1 MKMIFSCSQP
11 QFAVLPPACA
21 TVPGMF
27 RNVQV
32 NSRRHENLLGQ
43 MQRLRGHVYL
53 QDGAI
58 RPDELT
64 SDGRHKLN
72 IDETSWHVLSLDSDG
87 KVVACLRY
95 VEEGDATSFRELW
108 VRHASV
114 ADCPVS
120 GAKFR
125 RTVEQVL
132 KQARQ
137 LKIGFGEVGGWAV
150 AEERRLTLEPLRI
163 ILATYGLL
171 ELLGSA
177 AGVATATVRHGSSTI
192 LRKIGLTALQADGEE
207 MAPYYDPNYG
217 CEMEVLHFD
226 SRFPNPKYRDKV
238 KELSA
243 CLSTAPV
250 ICRETRPGSFCD
262 KWRGLEVSP
271 VNLPMAPVLVGA

>member
-21 TVPGMF
+21 TVPATF

-32 NSRRHENLLGQ
+32 NSRRHEDLLSQ

-58 RPDELT
+58 RPEELT
-64 SDGRHKLN
+64 RDGRHKLR
-72 IDETSWHVLSLDSDG
+72 IDDTSWHVLSMDPNG

-95 VEEGDATSFRELW
+95 VEEGSATNFRDLW

-114 ADCPVS
+114 ASCPVS
-120 GAKFR
+120 GARFR
-125 RTVEQVL
+125 RTVEQAM
-132 KQARQ
+132 KRARQ
-137 LKIGFGEVGGWAV
+137 LEIGFGEVGGWAV
-150 AEERRLTLEPLRI
+150 AEDRRLTLEPLRI
-163 ILATYGLL
+163 LLATYGLL

-192 LRKIGLTALQADGEE
+192 LRKIGLTALEADGEE
-207 MAPYYDPNYG
+207 LAPYYDPNYG
-217 CEMEVLHFD
+217 CQMEVLQFD
-226 SRFPNPKYRDKV
+226 SRFPNPKYQGKV
-238 KELSA
+238 RELSA
-243 CLSTAPV
+243 SLITAPV
-250 ICRETRPGSFCD
+250 VCRETRATSFCD

-271 VNLPMAPVLVGA
+271 VNLPMSPVLAGV